1 MTQTENIHSILDAP
15 LQRHP
20 QADSLQRQLYLR
32 LRTAILQQQLQAGCR
47 LPGSRGLAETLAISR
62 NTVLSV
68 YEQLTAEGFLVA
80 DKRGTVVA
88 SVSPQQPLSAET
100 QVVRCSRR
108 MASMRGDTRMPSKE
122 QLFRVGIPALAQF
135 PIKAWQ
141 KALEHAV
148 SHHTPQV
155 LNYGDPLGEW
165 SLRQEIAHHLAISRG
180 MRCKPEQV
188 VITEGAQAALNLCV
202 QLFSNSGEI
211 GWIENPGYQG
221 ARTAMRCGELQLQ
234 PMPVDATG
242 IVVTAADW
250 EMHPP
255 ALIYTTPS
263 HQYPTGSVLS
273 VQRRLE
279 LIHQAKQHQAWI
291 IEDDY
296 DSEYRHSGV
305 PVVAMQGLVDDAPVL
320 YVGSFSKTLF
330 PALRLGFLVLPER
343 VMSQLHVDIA
353 NIVRGG
359 NLHAQLA
366 LCWWMQS
373 GQYSRHLA
381 RMRKLYRDR
390 QAALKA
396 ALAEHLQIPH
406 EILGG
411 AAGLHLTVRLPA
423 AYPDHKIAQAAKA
436 HGMAVSALSAFACN
450 GCDPQN
456 GLVLGYGNTA
466 IDQYAG
472 LLQRLTTIAKA
483 CSNLGVKKAT

>member
-1 MTQTENIHSILDAP
+1 MTQTENIHSLLDAP
-15 LQRHP
+15 LLRHP
-20 QADSLQRQLYLR
+20 QADSLQWQLYLR
-32 LRTAILQQQLQAGCR
+32 LRTAILQQQFPAGCR

-68 YEQLTAEGFLVA
+68 YEQLTAEGFLLA
-80 DKRGTVVA
+80 DKRGTIVA
-88 SVSPQQPLSAET
+88 NVSPPSSPPTATSAL
-100 QVVRCSRR
+100 RYSRR
-108 MASMRGDTRMPSKE
+108 LAAMRGDTRMPSKE

-141 KALEHAV
+141 KSLEHAV
-148 SHHTPQV
+148 SAHAPTA
-155 LNYGDPLGEW
+155 LNYGDPLGVW
-165 SLRQEIAHHLAISRG
+165 SLRQEIAQHLAISRG

-211 GWIENPGYQG
+211 GWMENPGYQG
-221 ARTAMRCGELQLQ
+221 ARTAMRCGELQLH
-234 PMPVDATG
+234 PMPVDAAG
-242 IVVTAADW
+242 IVVNAADW
-250 EMHPP
+250 ETHPP

-273 VQRRLE
+273 VQRRLA
-279 LIHQAKQHQAWI
+279 LIHQAKAHQAWI

-343 VMSQLHVDIA
+343 VMTQWHVDIA

-359 NLHAQLA
+359 HLHSQLA
-366 LCWWMQS
+366 LSWWMQS

-390 QAALKA
+390 QAALKV
-396 ALAEHLQIPH
+396 ALSEHLQIPH
-406 EILGG
+406 DILGG

-423 AYPDHKIAQAAKA
+423 IYPDHQITQAAKA
-436 HGMAVSALSAFACN
+436 YGMAVGALSAFACN
-450 GCDPQN
+450 GCEPQN
-456 GLVLGYGNTA
+456 GLVLGYGNTSV
-466 IDQYAG
+466 DQYAG
-472 LLQRLTTIAKA
+472 LLQRLTTIVMAI
-483 CSNLGVKKAT
+483 KKPHDR